1 MSLPALAVSS
11 VAMAQ
16 DKLTDGGMAE
26 LKPRQTPDRGEF
38 SLEPAGSRSFSN
50 FSTRCTGCQLCVANC
65 PNGVLR
71 PSTSLLN
78 LMQPEMGFDKGFCRP
93 ECTRC
98 SQVCPTGAIQSIHK
112 SEKSSIQIGH
122 AVWMKSLCLPAANGT
137 KCGNCARHCP
147 NGAIEMIEV
156 DGPNGEKV
164 EVPAVDTESCIGC
177 GACEY
182 VCPVRPISAIH
193 IVGHEVHKEI

>member
-1 MSLPALAVSS
+1 MSLPALAISS
-11 VAMAQ
+11 VAMAD
-16 DKLTDGGMAE
+16 DKTTDGGMAE
-26 LKPRQTPDRGEF
+26 LKPRQQPDRGEF
-38 SLEPAGSRSFSN
+38 SLFPAGSMGIRN
-50 FSTRCTGCQLCVANC
+50 FSRRCTACQLCVANC

-71 PSTSLLN
+71 PSYSLKR

-98 SQVCPTGAIQSIHK
+98 SQVCPTGAIQPIDRAR
-112 SEKSSIQIGH
+112 KSSIQIGH
-122 AVWMKSLCLPAANGT
+122 AVWDKASCLPAADGT

-147 NGAIEMIEV
+147 NGAIEMIEI

-164 EVPAVDTESCIGC
+164 EIPSIDTARCIGC

-182 VCPVRPISAIH
+182 VCPVRPVSAIH
-193 IVGHEVHKEI
+193 VVGHEMHQEI